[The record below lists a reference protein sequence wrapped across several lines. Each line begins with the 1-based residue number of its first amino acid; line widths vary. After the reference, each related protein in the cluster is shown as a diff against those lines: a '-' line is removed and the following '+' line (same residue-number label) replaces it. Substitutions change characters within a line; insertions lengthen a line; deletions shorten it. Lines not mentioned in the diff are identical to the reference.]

1 MAGGLTG
8 TSDVA
13 RIEAPVTAKAY
24 MMCAFASFGGIF
36 FGYDSGY
43 ISGVMGMPY
52 FIHLYVSYRHH
63 SLHPLM
69 THQLTSLFRP
79 AKQFLA
85 QMHPRLRKTLSFFPL
100 AINL

>member
-8 TSDVA
+8 TADVA

-52 FIHLYVSYRHH
+52 FIHLYVSHRHH
-63 SLHPLM
+63 SLHPLI
-69 THQLTSLFRP
+69 THQLT
-79 AKQFLA
+79 
-85 QMHPRLRKTLSFFPL
+85 
-100 AINL
+100 